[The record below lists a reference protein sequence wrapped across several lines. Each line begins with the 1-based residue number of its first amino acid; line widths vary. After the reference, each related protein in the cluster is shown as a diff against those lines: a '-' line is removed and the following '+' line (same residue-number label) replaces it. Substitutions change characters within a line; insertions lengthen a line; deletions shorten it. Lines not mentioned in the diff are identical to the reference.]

1 MCNTLSLSWVLPG
14 RDMLRQLMHGAR
26 IGNAMGYQPSEV
38 RVWAQQAGEPVAG
51 RGRLSY
57 EVVTAYLMAN
67 PQVTRG
73 LAAEHGVHIS
83 TRGRVS
89 QATCEELAVLVR

>member
-1 MCNTLSLSWVLPG
+1 MAREMLSE
-14 RDMLRQLMHGAR
+14 RTHGPR
-26 IGNAMGYQPSEV
+26 IGNTMRYQPSEV
-38 RVWAQQAGEPVAG
+38 RAWAQQAGEPVAS

-57 EVVTAYLMAN
+57 EVVTAYLLAN

-73 LAAEHGVHIS
+73 LAAEHGVRTP

>member
-1 MCNTLSLSWVLPG
+1 MLS
-14 RDMLRQLMHGAR
+14 QLTDGAR
-26 IGNAMGYQPSEV
+26 IGKAMGYEPSEA
-38 RVWAQQAGEPVAG
+38 RAWAQSVGEPVAS

-57 EVVTAYLMAN
+57 EVVTGYLMAN

-73 LAAEHGVHIS
+73 LAAEHGLHIS
-83 TRGRVS
+83 ARGRVS